1 MELPVQ
7 VTPLLVKLG
16 VMVNVTVIAAL
27 VALVSE
33 PLIVPLPLAAIPVT
47 PRLLRVQLNTVPP
60 TELPS
65 KIEVMAE
72 PLQIVWLTGLTNT
85 SGMGFT
91 TTVAVMGVPGQLFA
105 DGVIVKVTV
114 IGAAVKFVSEPLIL
128 PLPLAAIPVTPR
140 LSRVQLNIVPPT
152 LPLFTMVVMAD
163 PLQIVCDEGVAT
175 ALGVGFTVMFPVA
188 VPVPLPPVNVTV

>member
-1 MELPVQ
+1 MVPATPLLSTMVVIDEPLQIVCDAGVATALGVGFTTTVAVVELPVQ

-140 LSRVQLNIVPPT
+140 LSRVQV
-152 LPLFTMVVMAD
+152 
-163 PLQIVCDEGVAT
+163 
-175 ALGVGFTVMFPVA
+175 
-188 VPVPLPPVNVTV
+188 